1 MHPAAPA
8 FAIILAGGRAMRFG
22 GDKLSAPW
30 RGRPVL
36 AHVIA
41 AVQAAEAAG
50 TIRTSYVVV
59 PGPHAPA
66 AQVAASLGARTVLAP
81 EANRGMGW
89 NLRAGLAAVRRTAP
103 LGPAALLVVLGDQPT
118 IRPDVM
124 AALVRR
130 WRATGAACL
139 RPRYAG
145 APETPGHPVL
155 LDRVRW
161 DEIDGLTSD
170 HGLGALLGNAELLD
184 VDGDNPDVDTRADLA
199 ALDQGDTA

>member
-8 FAIILAGGRAMRFG
+8 FAIILAGGRATRFG

-50 TIRTSYVVV
+50 TIRASYVVA

-66 AQVAASLGARTVLAP
+66 TQVAASLGARTVLAP
-81 EANRGMGW
+81 EAHRGMGW
-89 NLRAGLAAVRRTAP
+89 SLRSGLAAVRRAAP

-139 RPRYAG
+139 RPHYAG

-155 LDRVRW
+155 LDRVLW
-161 DEIDGLTSD
+161 DEIDSLTSD
-170 HGLGALLGNAELLD
+170 HGLGALLGNAELLG
-184 VDGDNPDVDTRADLA
+184 VDGDNPEVNTRADLA